1 MRIALFT
8 DTFPP
13 QVNGVANVVKSSAEV
28 LAGRGHDVHV
38 FTVASGRSDE
48 NSPPEKFGLT
58 RIFSMPFF
66 GYPNERFSL
75 PLAWTLRK
83 IKSFRPDIIHAHTP
97 FAIGW
102 EAVLSKKI
110 LGVPLVGTHHTF
122 FDHYLKHI
130 YADYGWAKKLSS
142 KYVAAYYNRCDL
154 VTSPT
159 ISLADSLESCGVS
172 SRIIVVPNSVDT
184 DFFKPAAD
192 KKEKERLK
200 RQLGFSKNVLV
211 YMGRVSYEKSID
223 MAIRAMSVI
232 AKKSPEAT
240 FVIIGGGPEREKL
253 EILTKRLGVEKKVRF
268 MGFLYGRELAQALQ
282 ASDIFVT
289 ASKSENF
296 PLSVIEAM
304 ASGLPIVAVSALGLP
319 EIVEDGR
326 SGFLVSP
333 DRPEEIA
340 DRVLKLFN
348 NETLLEK
355 YSSASR
361 ELSNRYS
368 KGGIALIHEKNYE
381 DLLIS

>member
-1 MRIALFT
+1 MKIALFT

-13 QVNGVANVVKSSAEV
+13 QVNGVANVVKSSAEILV
-28 LAGRGHDVHV
+28 EKGHDVRV
-38 FTVASGRSDE
+38 FTVSSGKASKGPS
-48 NSPPEKFGLT
+48 PEKFGLT

-75 PLAWTLRK
+75 PLGWTLAK
-83 IKSFRPDIIHAHTP
+83 IKSFKPDIIHVHTP
-97 FAIGW
+97 FAVGW

-110 LGVPLVGTHHTF
+110 LGIPLVGTHHTF

-142 KYVAAYYNRCDL
+142 KYVAAFYNRCDL
-154 VTSPT
+154 VVSPT
-159 ISLADSLESCGVS
+159 MTLADTLESYGVS
-172 SRIIVVPNSVDT
+172 RPMVVVPNSIDT

-192 KKEKERLK
+192 KNEKEELK
-200 RQLGFSKNVLV
+200 KQLGFSKNVLV

-223 MAIRAMSVI
+223 VVIRAMSVI
-232 AKKSPEAT
+232 AGKST
-240 FVIIGGGPEREKL
+240 DSTLVIIGGGPERENL
-253 EILTKRLGVEKKVRF
+253 EILAKRIGVEKNVRF
-268 MGFLYGRELAQALQ
+268 MGFLYGRELAAALR
-282 ASDIFVT
+282 ASDVFVT

>member
-13 QVNGVANVVKSSAEV
+13 QVNGVANVVRSSAEV
-28 LAGRGHDVHV
+28 LTENGHDVHI
-38 FTVASGRSDE
+38 FTVTSGKSNEKPSR
-48 NSPPEKFGLT
+48 EKFGLT

-75 PLAWTLRK
+75 PLGLTLAK
-83 IKSFRPDIIHAHTP
+83 VKLFKPDIIHAHTP

-102 EAVLSKKI
+102 EAVLAKKI

-122 FDHYLKHI
+122 FNHYLGHVH
-130 YADYGWAKKLSS
+130 ADYEWAKKLSW

-159 ISLADSLESCGVS
+159 ASLADSLESCGVS

-184 DFFKPAAD
+184 DFFRPAAD
-192 KKEKERLK
+192 KKEKEKLK
-200 RQLGFSKNVLV
+200 KQFDFSKNVLV
-211 YMGRVSYEKSID
+211 YMGRISYEKSID
-223 MAIRAMSVI
+223 VVMRAMLIIVG
-232 AKKSPEAT
+232 KSPEAS
-240 FVIIGGGPEREKL
+240 FVIIGGGPERKKL
-253 EILTKRLGVEKKVRF
+253 EILTKRLGLENKVRF

-282 ASDIFVT
+282 ASDVFVT

-304 ASGLPIVAVSALGLP
+304 ASGLPVVAAFALGLP

-326 SGFLVSP
+326 SGFLVPP
-333 DRPEEIA
+333 DNTGEIA
-340 DRVLKLFN
+340 DKVLKLFN
-348 NETLLEK
+348 DQTLLVK

-361 ELSNRYS
+361 ELSGKYS
-368 KGGIALIHEKNYE
+368 KHNVARIHEKNYE
-381 DLLIS
+381 NLLIS